1 MWDDIATDGQMNYIM
16 RMLDTRVVTRRTAD
30 KLIRL
35 LEDCNIAGDTGL
47 DITHIKNE
55 VNENKHKH
63 DR

>member
-1 MWDDIATDGQMNYIM
+1 MWDDIATDGQISYIM
-16 RMLDTRVVTRRTAD
+16 RMLDTRVVTRKTAD

-35 LEDCNIAGDTGL
+35 LEDCNMVGDNGMN
-47 DITHIKNE
+47 ITHIKNE